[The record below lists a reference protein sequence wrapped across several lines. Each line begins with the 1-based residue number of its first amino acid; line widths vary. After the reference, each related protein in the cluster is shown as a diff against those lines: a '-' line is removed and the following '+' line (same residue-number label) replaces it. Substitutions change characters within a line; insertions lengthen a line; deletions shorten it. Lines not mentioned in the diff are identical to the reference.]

1 MAFLVWFMAGC
12 MVLILLASIFKPDML
27 KYMSRNDRIVKATSN
42 ARDNVRITN
51 SVTNTVYSPLERVP
65 LGDGRSSYTLR
76 SIAPPYHDLKFE
88 ASERDFKQSPNG
100 VFDGGVSRM
109 RIAIDDAGKAIG
121 DVVVS
126 GIGFVE
132 DDPML
137 NQTERAALLERTERK
152 LVDVEGDLEEQQANE
167 RRNVEDTVDYV
178 QRLTSART
186 QPKPRS

>member
-1 MAFLVWFMAGC
+1 MDGSDLDLVIDF
-12 MVLILLASIFKPDML
+12 D
-27 KYMSRNDRIVKATSN
+27 
-42 ARDNVRITN
+42 
-51 SVTNTVYSPLERVP
+51 
-65 LGDGRSSYTLR
+65 
-76 SIAPPYHDLKFE
+76 DLDE
-88 ASERDFKQSPNG
+88 LVNG
-100 VFDGGVSRM
+100 VIDGGVSRM

-121 DVVVS
+121 DVVAS

-152 LVDVEGDLEEQQANE
+152 LVDVGGDLEEQQANE